1 MKKTIYLILPLIAVF
16 FMAANGYCD
25 KEKERQAVQQMSE
38 DTLARLYKA
47 HPSAKAAV
55 QSSYGYAVFD
65 NFGMKI
71 FVFGGGKGQGIAVSN
86 KTGEKTYMKMVEVQG
101 GLGIGGKA
109 FSVIMIFENKNVFDN
124 FVTNG
129 WEFGGQA
136 TAAVKHDDDGSSLQ
150 GAASVSPGIW
160 MYQLTKSGL
169 EAAITAKGT
178 KYYKNDALN

>member
-1 MKKTIYLILPLIAVF
+1 MRKTMYLILPFIIVF
-16 FMAANGYCD
+16 FLATNGYCD
-25 KEKERQAVQQMSE
+25 QEKKRQATQKMAQE
-38 DTLARLYKA
+38 TLTRLYKA

-55 QSSYGYAVFD
+55 ESGYGYAVFD

-71 FVFGGGKGQGIAVSN
+71 FVLGGGKGQGIAINN
-86 KTGEKTYMKMVEVQG
+86 KTGEKIYMKMVEVQG
-101 GLGIGGKA
+101 GLGLGGKA
-109 FSVIMIFENKNVFDN
+109 FSIIMVFENKTVFNN
-124 FVTNG
+124 FVNNG

-136 TAAVKHDDDGSSLQ
+136 TAAVKHDDDGSALQ

-178 KYYKNDALN
+178 KYYKDDKLN